1 MVRLLTPF
9 ILFIFGLIIS
19 IYSYITYADFDSYG
33 AAFYPTIIG
42 GLVSSF
48 SLVDFFME
56 LKMKKAY
63 VFQSFNFYRELMA
76 VIFVLGAILF
86 YILFSDVLG
95 FILTV
100 SFILIAM
107 SAPLVKKNKV
117 LTAIFLVFVAIA
129 IYLLFAK
136 ILQVSLPAGVL
147 FE

>member
-129 IYLLFAK
+129 I
-136 ILQVSLPAGVL
+136 
-147 FE
+147 

>member
-19 IYSYITYADFDSYG
+19 IYSYLTYADFDTYG

-48 SLVDFFME
+48 SLIDFLME
-56 LKMKKAY
+56 LNMRKSY
-63 VFQSFNFYRELMA
+63 VFRSFNFYRELLAMIVVA
-76 VIFVLGAILF
+76 GGVLF
-86 YILFSDVLG
+86 YILLSDILG

-100 SFILIAM
+100 SLILIMM
-107 SAPLVKKNKV
+107 SVSLVKKNKI
-117 LTAIFLVFVAIA
+117 LTAIFLVFVAMA

-136 ILQVSLPAGVL
+136 VLQVSLPAGIL